1 MKKLIS
7 LIISIMLICTGSL
20 SVGADNSGIKVVLNG
35 TKLSF
40 DVPPQIINGRT
51 MVPVRKIFEAQG
63 AMVEWIKEKNLIVA
77 SYKTDIISMKVGETS
92 FSVTNAVTNET
103 RTVLLDVPAQ
113 IIDSR
118 TLVPARAISEA
129 LGNKVSWDGE
139 NTTVLI
145 TDK

>member
-20 SVGADNSGIKVVLNG
+20 SVGADNSEIKVVLNG